1 MFDCPIRGIPIGGQ
15 NPWTIDY
22 FDDKFLALF
31 LEIIS
36 LKHELSKYQRQLSLM
51 TDGKPNPEKILEVG
65 SVEGAQ
71 TLMLENQGAF
81 LEMKSDQSQIM
92 IEKWIKWLSMMVS

>member
-1 MFDCPIRGIPIGGQ
+1 
-15 NPWTIDY
+15 
-22 FDDKFLALF
+22 
-31 LEIIS
+31 
-36 LKHELSKYQRQLSLM
+36 M